1 MKRLK
6 SLINRLKPGKKP
18 IYIVSGLPR
27 SGTSM
32 MMKMLEAGG
41 MVPLIDNIRIPDEDN
56 PKGYYEFEP
65 VKKLAEDGAW
75 LGGARG
81 KVVKIISMI
90 LFDLPSEFEYKII
103 FMERRMDEILASQA
117 AMLKRR
123 GQSGGDVSDQE
134 LSAKFDV
141 HLKKIKSW
149 LDRQGNIDVAY
160 VNYNGLLEHPRE
172 NIPRINALAGHT
184 LDEARM
190 AAVIEPGLYRQRKK

>member
-1 MKRLK
+1 MKPLK
-6 SLINRLKPGKKP
+6 SLLTKLRATKKP

-41 MVPLIDNIRIPDEDN
+41 MVPLIDNIKTPDEDN
-56 PKGYYEFEP
+56 PKGYYEFER
-65 VKKLAEDGAW
+65 VKQLSEDASW

-90 LFDLPSEFEYKII
+90 LFDLPSEFEYKMV

-117 AMLKRR
+117 VMLKRR
-123 GQSGGDVSDQE
+123 GQSAGDVSDHE
-134 LSAKFDV
+134 LSVKFNV

-149 LDRQGNIDVAY
+149 LGRQSNIKVLY
-160 VNYNGLLEHPRE
+160 ENYNELLEHPRKG
-172 NIPRINALAGHT
+172 IGRISAFVDHT
-184 LDEARM
+184 LDEDKM
-190 AAVIEPGLYRQRKK
+190 AAVIEPTLYRQRKD